1 MSRRPTARLDAVQLP
16 AIPRRR
22 RPRFGLGL
30 PPRPR
35 LGIPLRRRSKG
46 RRHRVAR
53 GAVRLVRRRRAD
65 QPAPNH
71 EVRHILASAALEAL
85 VEAGSRSSVRSRR
98 SLWSAYSY
106 RSAFS
111 VLSFGSILSAGS
123 IASLSSAGS
132 FLSIASTGSILSF
145 ASSGSILS
153 IGSSGSILSVGGSG
167 SFRSSSVRD
176 EDTPADTANVARLS
190 GLLAIAAIAAS
201 FRPRAA

>member
-1 MSRRPTARLDAVQLP
+1 MARRPTVRLDAVNLP

-22 RPRFGLGL
+22 RARLGIPL
-30 PPRPR
+30 RPR
-35 LGIPLRRRSKG
+35 LGIPLRRRRPA
-46 RRHRVAR
+46 RRHPVAR
-53 GAVRLVRRRRAD
+53 GAFRLVRRRRAAPPA
-65 QPAPNH
+65 PAPNH

-85 VEAGSRSSVRSRR
+85 VEAGTRSSVRSRR

-111 VLSFGSILSAGS
+111 VLSFASVLSAGS
-123 IASLSSAGS
+123 IASLTSAGS
-132 FLSIASTGSILSF
+132 ILSIASTGSLLSF

-167 SFRSSSVRD
+167 SFRAGGAPS
-176 EDTPADTANVARLS
+176 EDAPADPANVARLS
-190 GLLAIAAIAAS
+190 GLLAVAAIVAA

>member
-22 RPRFGLGL
+22 RPRLGIPL
-30 PPRPR
+30 RPR
-35 LGIPLRRRSKG
+35 LGIPLRRRRKA
-46 RRHRVAR
+46 RRHPVAR
-53 GAVRLVRRRRAD
+53 GAVRLVRRRRPE

-167 SFRSSSVRD
+167 SFRSSSVPD
-176 EDTPADTANVARLS
+176 EGTPADTANVTRMS